1 MPKKSASYDEFLFEQ
16 LRDNPDFTKE
26 YLNEAL
32 HEDDPAAFYLAVKNV
47 IQAGAGMAQT
57 AQDADLN
64 RESLYKA
71 LSGKRSPEWATM
83 RKVLHAL
90 GFELAVS

>member
-1 MPKKSASYDEFLFEQ
+1 MPKKSASYDEFLFQQ
-16 LRDNPDFTKE
+16 LRDNPEFTKE

-32 HEDDPAAFYLAVKNV
+32 QEDDSAAFYLAVKNV
-47 IQAGAGMAQT
+47 IQAGAGMTQT
-57 AQDADLN
+57 AQNANLN

-71 LSGKRSPEWATM
+71 LSGKRNPEWGTM
-83 RKVLHAL
+83 RKILQAL